1 MKLQLIIKA
10 DREVH
15 NPTLHGLPL
24 GAQQTCREKQRES
37 SSLTE
42 VKIVTTKQL
51 SSSTSPQDF
60 RQQQLLINVKTG
72 SFSILGHRRVFLK

>member
-10 DREVH
+10 DREVY
-15 NPTLHGLPL
+15 NLTLYGLPL

-37 SSLTE
+37 SSLTK

-72 SFSILGHRRVFLK
+72 SFSIPGHRRGSLK